1 MSQLV
6 PKRTRY
12 RKMQKG
18 NNRGTAYRGCDVDFG
33 DFAMQATEP
42 GRLTGRQI
50 EAARMAITR
59 HVKRVGKLWIRI
71 FPHRPVTKKPLE
83 VRMGGGKGG
92 VEGWA
97 ADILPGRVMYEISGV
112 DEKTAREAFRLAGH
126 KIPVG
131 YKFLARGVI
140 EANPVPNAAKA
151 AARKAAGP
159 GMKLPSPARLPAE
172 GKA

>member
-1 MSQLV
+1 MLS
-6 PKRTRY
+6 PKRTKF

-18 NNRGTAYRGCDVDFG
+18 NNKGTARRGSDVSFG
-33 DFAMQATEP
+33 DFAMQAVEP
-42 GRLTGRQI
+42 GRLTARQI

-59 HVKRVGKLWIRI
+59 HVKRIGKLWIRI

-92 VEGWA
+92 VEEWA

-131 YKFLARGVI
+131 YKFLVRGSI
-140 EANPVPNAAKA
+140 T
-151 AARKAAGP
+151 
-159 GMKLPSPARLPAE
+159 S
-172 GKA
+172 